1 MKILFQKNINYKILI
16 IATLLILPKWIY
28 NFYLFP
34 YEDIDLKII
43 SNISDIYYLPII
55 SNISEF
61 VLNPLYSNDEI
72 VSQGIFSFPI
82 LNFFIISFFYK
93 FFGTSAFIILEVICT
108 FLFFYIFFNI
118 FLLLNFNNNQSFL
131 MTLIFYLL
139 PSILNT
145 LSQFNIPF
153 VENISLNFSTF
164 YGSRFPRPILTN
176 LFLFYYLLILMK
188 IFIYKESTKKNFLI
202 IGIVNGITLHSF
214 FYFFIFQNF
223 LLIFLIFKKNKEN
236 ILNFVR
242 KEKTKL
248 YIYSSIVLI
257 FFLLYYINISYADP
271 DYGQRLG
278 VVKLDINK
286 KIILLEYFFNF
297 LTNKIFILLFVL
309 SIVFYFLVNKTN
321 INFYFFFFISTIFS
335 TLFFNLLS
343 PLSIDIYHF
352 YNWILTSSFF
362 YILVCVF
369 YFFFKKI
376 IHFNLV
382 KNYFLYSIILLS
394 IIFYSFL
401 NINNLSKIN
410 LELKDNRNKIINYIK
425 NNKKSFNEKTILI
438 FDHHLFIWLSINNYH
453 NFNYVPDNMWTVR
466 SNDTLEKDI
475 INVFKFFNLNE
486 KDFGN
491 YILNQKSSFRMQNK
505 NAMSFLGRKYLA
517 NKLYTFEG
525 SKDFDDFD
533 FINQIKPSIGHSF
546 AIPNYEI
553 NRLTNKFKN
562 TNLEISPDLL
572 ILNTDNNFIFN
583 YNNLLNK
590 KYCQIFNTRRFVI
603 LSKNYLK
610 NVKCLN

>member
-93 FFGTSAFIILEVICT
+93 VFGTSAFIILEVICT

-188 IFIYKESTKKNFLI
+188 IFIYKESTNKNFLI

-286 KIILLEYFFNF
+286 K
-297 LTNKIFILLFVL
+297 
-309 SIVFYFLVNKTN
+309 
-321 INFYFFFFISTIFS
+321 
-335 TLFFNLLS
+335 
-343 PLSIDIYHF
+343 
-352 YNWILTSSFF
+352 
-362 YILVCVF
+362 
-369 YFFFKKI
+369 
-376 IHFNLV
+376 
-382 KNYFLYSIILLS
+382 
-394 IIFYSFL
+394 
-401 NINNLSKIN
+401 
-410 LELKDNRNKIINYIK
+410 
-425 NNKKSFNEKTILI
+425 
-438 FDHHLFIWLSINNYH
+438 
-453 NFNYVPDNMWTVR
+453 
-466 SNDTLEKDI
+466 
-475 INVFKFFNLNE
+475 
-486 KDFGN
+486 
-491 YILNQKSSFRMQNK
+491 
-505 NAMSFLGRKYLA
+505 
-517 NKLYTFEG
+517 
-525 SKDFDDFD
+525 
-533 FINQIKPSIGHSF
+533 
-546 AIPNYEI
+546 
-553 NRLTNKFKN
+553 
-562 TNLEISPDLL
+562 
-572 ILNTDNNFIFN
+572 NNFIR
-583 YNNLLNK
+583 
-590 KYCQIFNTRRFVI
+590 IFF
-603 LSKNYLK
+603 
-610 NVKCLN
+610 